1 MQAIKLTTYIDKNHR
16 LELDLPDD
24 LPEGAAEVIVLIPD
38 APEPAGGESLRDFF
52 NALDA
57 APRPG
62 MGKEEI
68 DRYIEEVRN
77 SWD

>member
-24 LPEGAAEVIVLIPD
+24 LPEGAAEVIVLVQDSPK
-38 APEPAGGESLRDFF
+38 PASEESLRDFF
-52 NALDA
+52 KRLDA
-57 APRPG
+57 APRPD
-62 MGKEEI
+62 MGKEEVE
-68 DRYIEEVRN
+68 RYIEAARN

>member
-24 LPEGAAEVIVLIPD
+24 LPEGAAEVIVLVQDSPK
-38 APEPAGGESLRDFF
+38 PASEESLRDFF
-52 NALDA
+52 KRLDA
-57 APRPG
+57 SPRPR
-62 MGKEEI
+62 MSAEAI
-68 DRYIEEVRN
+68 DRYIEETRN